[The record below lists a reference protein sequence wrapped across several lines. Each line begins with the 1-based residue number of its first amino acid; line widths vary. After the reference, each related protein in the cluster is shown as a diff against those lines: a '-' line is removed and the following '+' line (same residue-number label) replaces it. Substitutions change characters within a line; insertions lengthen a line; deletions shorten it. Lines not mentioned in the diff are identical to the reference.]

1 MPKESQSL
9 TIQSI
14 KDILNEEEIKNLMKY
29 SQFSTCKERDYMYSK
44 DELCIKLISLLI
56 DKFNETKENSIVKCL
71 VWMKRQLQIYLDI
84 KPDAYTFKNIE
95 KMKQAEPSLKMKFG
109 WMEEY
114 SLLNQ
119 EEDIYKMVRKANKS
133 YTLVKKSDIKGK
145 VLIKRNSLNPELIKL
160 RSGGMIMNMNKI
172 NENLLDFKNP
182 NFDIFKLESK
192 VGKENILPVTAT
204 YIFVSL
210 NLFTNIDYKKFE
222 SYVFCVANGYNR
234 KNPYHTDLHAADV
247 TQSLLIYL
255 IYGNLQKLLELNQ
268 IDLVSIFCAAMM
280 HDLGHPGYTNNFLI
294 NTKNDLAIRYN
305 DQSVLE
311 SYHVSEGFNII
322 LKKEGCNI
330 FENLSNQ
337 DYKICR
343 KRIIQCI
350 LATDMTLH
358 NKEFQFLKSKSQTYN
373 IKNGENVEKIF
384 ENIDPVTSFNLRQ
397 EFLNVLIH
405 SADVSN
411 PSKPLEIYKQWAK
424 RCVDEFFKQ
433 GDMEKR
439 LGMPVSF
446 NCDRDTV
453 SLPQSQVG
461 FIDAIVFPL
470 FSVICEF
477 FPGLNFT
484 LENMSKN
491 LAYYK
496 GVKENE
502 NKKKIK
508 EEIKEEDEFEKDDKK
523 DSAKNS
529 DDNKDNSISSNE
541 EDSSV
546 SKSKDKE

>member
-9 TIQSI
+9 TIQSL
-14 KDILNEEEIKNLMKY
+14 KDILNEEEINNLMKY

-71 VWMKRQLQIYLDI
+71 IWMKRQLQIYLDI

-133 YTLVKKSDIKGK
+133 YTLVKKSDMKGK

-311 SYHVSEGFNII
+311 SYHVSEGFHII

-330 FENLSNQ
+330 FDDLSNQ

-358 NKEFQFLKSKSQTYN
+358 NKEFQFLKSKIETFG
-373 IKNGENVEKIF
+373 IKKGQNFEKIF
-384 ENIDPVTSFNLRQ
+384 ESLDPVTTYNLKQ
-397 EFLNVLIH
+397 DFLNVLIH

-411 PSKPLEIYKQWAK
+411 PTKPLNIYKHWAK
-424 RCVDEFFKQ
+424 RCVDEFFRQ
-433 GDMEKR
+433 GDTEKK
-439 LGMPVSF
+439 LGIPVSF
-446 NCDRDTV
+446 NCDRETV
-453 SLPQSQVG
+453 SLAQSQIG
-461 FIDAIVFPL
+461 FIDGIVFPL
-470 FSVICEF
+470 FSVIVEF
-477 FPGLNFT
+477 FPELDFT
-484 LENMSKN
+484 IENMKKN
-491 LAYYK
+491 KQYFK
-496 GVKENE
+496 NIKEEKDKKENE
-502 NKKKIK
+502 IKKNETIK
-508 EEIKEEDEFEKDDKK
+508 EEKEDEEKEE
-523 DSAKNS
+523 
-529 DDNKDNSISSNE
+529 NE
-541 EDSSV
+541 EES
-546 SKSKDKE
+546 EN

>member
-1 MPKESQSL
+1 MPKFGESL
-9 TIQSI
+9 TKISLRDLLSEQE
-14 KDILNEEEIKNLMKY
+14 LNDMKKY
-29 SQFSTCKERDYMYSK
+29 KQFKSGADKGYNYEK
-44 DELCIKLISLLI
+44 DELILKLIALVI
-56 DKFNETKENSIVKCL
+56 DKFREMKENTLVKCFI
-71 VWMKRQLQIYLDI
+71 WAQKILQENLEIKLDSS
-84 KPDAYTFKNIE
+84 TFKNLE
-95 KMKQAEPSLKMKFG
+95 KMKESKPGLKMKLG

-114 SLLNQ
+114 SLLNK
-119 EEDIYKMVRKANKS
+119 EEEIYKLTRKTLQKYATSSDKSKETKNRTGGAVR
-133 YTLVKKSDIKGK
+133 
-145 VLIKRNSLNPELIKL
+145 RNTLNPELLK
-160 RSGGMIMNMNKI
+160 SGIMNRI
-172 NENLLDFKNP
+172 NEDLLDFESP
-182 NFDIFKLESK
+182 NFNIFKLEEK
-192 VGKENILPVTAT
+192 VGRDNILPVTTT
-204 YIFVSL
+204 YVFASL
-210 NLFTNIDYKKFE
+210 GLFSIIDYTKFE
-222 SYVFCVANGYNR
+222 PFIFRVASGYHR
-234 KNPYHTDLHAADV
+234 QNPYHTDLHAADMV
-247 TQSLLIYL
+247 QSLLVYSL
-255 IYGNLQKLLELNQ
+255 YGNLQKLLDFN
-268 IDLVSIFCAAMM
+268 DLDLISLFISAAI

-294 NTKNDLAIRYN
+294 NTKNELAIRYN

-311 SYHVSEGFNII
+311 NFHTSEGFNII
-322 LKKEGCNI
+322 FKKKGCNI
-330 FENLSNQ
+330 FESMSSD

-343 KRIIQCI
+343 KRIVQCV

-358 NKEFQFLKSKSQTYN
+358 NKEFQFLKSKSQTYS
-373 IKNGENVEKIF
+373 IKNGENVDKIF

-439 LGMPVSF
+439 LGMAVSF

-484 LENMSKN
+484 VDNLGKN

-502 NKKKIK
+502 GKKKFNK
-508 EEIKEEDEFEKDDKK
+508 EEIKEEDEDEKKSEK
-523 DSAKNS
+523 SS
-529 DDNKDNSISSNE
+529 DEGKENSISSNE
-541 EDSSV
+541 EESST
-546 SKSKDKE
+546 SKK